1 MKKNAPRVFVIVF
14 VISMNIGC
22 DQSTKYLAK
31 KYLSPSNYIQVID
44 DYVVLHY
51 AENKGG
57 FLSLFSSLPYVVRV
71 IVLSIIP
78 SIFLVLITYYVL
90 SNKEMSLLYAVAL
103 CSIIGGGLSNIA
115 DRFNNDYVIDFMNI
129 GFGNIRSGI
138 FNFADLSIML
148 GSFLVLLLTFA
159 RGRKEK
165 ATSMPVRP

>member
-1 MKKNAPRVFVIVF
+1 
-14 VISMNIGC
+14 MNIGC
-22 DQSTKYLAK
+22 DQSTKFLAK
-31 KYLSPSNYIQVID
+31 KYLNPSNYIQVID
-44 DYVVLHY
+44 DYFVLHY

-57 FLSLFSSLPYVVRV
+57 FLSLFSALPKIVRV
-71 IVLSIIP
+71 IILSIIP

-90 SNKEMSLLYAVAL
+90 RTKNMSLLYMLAL

-129 GFGNIRSGI
+129 GIGNIRSGV

-159 RGRKEK
+159 RSRKEK
-165 ATSMPVRP
+165 ETSISIQS

>member
-1 MKKNAPRVFVIVF
+1 MRIFVIVF
-14 VISMNIGC
+14 IISMNIGC
-22 DQSTKYLAK
+22 DQSTKFLAK
-31 KYLSPSNYIQVID
+31 KYLNPSNYIQVID
-44 DYVVLHY
+44 DYFVLHY

-57 FLSLFSSLPYVVRV
+57 FLSLFSALPKIVRV
-71 IVLSIIP
+71 IILSIIP

-90 SNKEMSLLYAVAL
+90 RTKNMSLLYMLAL

-129 GFGNIRSGI
+129 GIGNIRSGV

-159 RGRKEK
+159 RSRKEK
-165 ATSMPVRP
+165 ETSISIQS

>member
-1 MKKNAPRVFVIVF
+1 MKKSAMRIFVIVF
-14 VISMNIGC
+14 IISMNIGC
-22 DQSTKYLAK
+22 DQSTKFLAK
-31 KYLSPSNYIQVID
+31 KYLNPSNYIQVID
-44 DYVVLHY
+44 DYFVLHY

-57 FLSLFSSLPYVVRV
+57 FLSLFSALPKIVRV
-71 IVLSIIP
+71 IILSIIP

-90 SNKEMSLLYAVAL
+90 RTKNMSLLYMLAL

-129 GFGNIRSGI
+129 GIGNIRSGV

-159 RGRKEK
+159 RSRKEK
-165 ATSMPVRP
+165 ETSISIQS